1 MLRTIL
7 NLTWKE
13 MLQLIRDRVLLV
25 FMILMPGIQLL
36 MIAEATGAGVRG
48 IRLAVWDQEQST
60 LSQDLITALDNTDEF
75 ILTHRA
81 TSYQDLHDQVD
92 RGDATVAVI
101 IPSDFTRNLNRPG
114 SRTTVSVIVD
124 GTNAIVAGNVL
135 SAMQGAV
142 NGLIQDLAAARS
154 PGAAPAGIDLK
165 VDPVFNPTL
174 NFRVSTLPSQL
185 SFITYQVVLVIAAV
199 GLVRERELGTM
210 EQLVVTPISRLQL
223 VLGKGLMAT
232 IIGLINFILLVLILT
247 WGFKVPLR
255 GDLVLLAGL
264 GILFI
269 ITEIGWGTLISIVTT
284 SQQQAI
290 LLVFLLAML
299 EVTFS
304 GYLVP
309 TANMPWFMQFVAEF
323 SPLQHFTYI
332 TRAVFLKG
340 ADLTMLVGQVSAL
353 ALLTIGTTSLAWLLF
368 ERTTDW

>member
-13 MLQLIRDRVLLV
+13 LLQLLRDRLLLI
-25 FMILMPGIQLL
+25 FLILTPAIQLFL
-36 MIAEATGAGVRG
+36 IAEATGAGVRG

-60 LSQDLITALDNTDEF
+60 LSQDLVTALNNTDEF
-75 ILTHRA
+75 ILMHRA
-81 TSYQDLHDQVD
+81 ASYQELHDLIAQ
-92 RGDATVAVI
+92 GEATVAVI
-101 IPSDFTRNLNRPG
+101 IPPDLTRNLYRPG
-114 SRTTVSVIVD
+114 GKPTVSVIVD
-124 GTNAIVAGNVL
+124 GTNVIVAGSVL

-142 NGLIQDLAAARS
+142 NELTQDLAAAQM
-154 PGAAPAGIDLK
+154 PGLVPAGIDLK
-165 VDPVFNPTL
+165 VDTAFNSTL
-174 NFRVSTLPSQL
+174 NMRVSTLPSQL
-185 SFITYQVVLVIAAV
+185 SFITYQLVLVIAAV

-223 VLGKGLMAT
+223 VLGKALMAS
-232 IIGLINFILLVLILT
+232 IIGLLNFYLLVLLLT

-255 GDLVLLAGL
+255 GDLTLLAIL
-264 GILFI
+264 GVLFI
-269 ITEIGWGTLISIVTT
+269 ITEIGWGTLISILTT

-309 TANMPWFMQFVAEF
+309 TGNMPGFMQAIAQF

-340 ADLTMLVGQVSAL
+340 ADITMLWTHVVAM
-353 ALLTIGTTSLAWLLF
+353 ALLAVGTTSLAWVMF
-368 ERTTDW
+368 VRTTDW

>member
-1 MLRTIL
+1 MLRIIL

-13 MLQLIRDRVLLV
+13 LLQLLRDRVLLV
-25 FMILMPGIQLL
+25 FLILMPAVQLFL
-36 MIAEATGAGVRG
+36 IAEATGAGVRG
-48 IRLAVWDQEQST
+48 ISLAVWDQEQST
-60 LSQDLITALDNTDEF
+60 ASQDLVTALDNTDEF
-75 ILTHRA
+75 LLTHRA
-81 TSYQDLHDQVD
+81 ASYQELHDLVD
-92 RGDATVAVI
+92 QGEATVAVI
-101 IPSDFTRNLNRPG
+101 IPPDFTRNLNRPG

-124 GTNAIVAGNVL
+124 GTNVIVASNVL

-142 NGLIQDLAAARS
+142 NGLIQDLAAQS
-154 PGAAPAGIDLK
+154 LGKPPAGIDLQ
-165 VDPVFNPTL
+165 VDTAFNSTL
-174 NFRVSTLPSQL
+174 NLRVSTLPSQL
-185 SFITYQVVLVIAAV
+185 SFITYQLVLVIAAV

-232 IIGLINFILLVLILT
+232 LIGLVNFYLLVLLLT
-247 WGFKVPLR
+247 WGFKIPLR
-255 GDLVLLAGL
+255 GDLTLLAGL
-264 GILFI
+264 GVLFI

-309 TANMPWFMQFVAEF
+309 VENMPWFMQFIGQF

-332 TRAVFLKG
+332 TRAVFLNG
-340 ADLTMLVGQVSAL
+340 ADLTMLLGHVVAL
-353 ALLTIGTTSLAWLLF
+353 VLLAIGTTTLAWRLF
-368 ERTTDW
+368 VRTSDW